1 MRHALVLLCRH
12 ALRGIFM
19 PPIFGFYLNY
29 LFVLFLIVL
38 HGDGKISEA
47 SSCAGVYKFVS

>member
-1 MRHALVLLCRH
+1 
-12 ALRGIFM
+12 M

-47 SSCAGVYKFVS
+47 SSCAGVYKFVSCLLMVKKCEQAQQGMP